1 MQTMQ
6 QGGGDWRV
14 LSARLGSLDGTP
26 VIVQVGYPQDVVEGA
41 LARLVLLMALAIP
54 ATLAFAVYGGMFL
67 AGRALNP
74 IDHVTRTAAR
84 IGAEEDLSQR
94 LNLGGED
101 EVVRLARSFDHMLD
115 RLERAF
121 ARQRQFTAD
130 ASHELRTPLALFRGQ
145 IEVALNQR
153 RSAKEYQAIL
163 ASLHEDAERM
173 TLLLGDL
180 LTLARADAGQE
191 NLIRERID
199 LADVADE
206 VVAVMQPL
214 AEKKAVVL
222 LREPGASAPVEG
234 DQTRL
239 LQLLVNLVDNAVK
252 YTPAGGRVAV
262 LVDRHADQARLRV
275 ADTGVG
281 IAPENLPHLFE
292 RFYRV
297 DKARARAE
305 GGFGLGLAIV
315 EWIVKAHG
323 GRITV
328 ESQADRGTTFTVTVP
343 LAVARLPRPAAPSTD
358 PADTVRR
365 DPRPVGSTAA

>member
-1 MQTMQ
+1 
-6 QGGGDWRV
+6 V
-14 LSARLGSLDGTP
+14 LSVRLGRLGDSELTL
-26 VIVQVGYPQDVVEGA
+26 QVGHPQDVVEGA
-41 LARLVLLMALAIP
+41 LGRLILLMAVAIP
-54 ATLAFAVYGGMFL
+54 ATVAFAICGGVFL

-74 IDHVTRTAAR
+74 IDQVTRTASR

-94 LNLGGED
+94 LNLRSED
-101 EVVRLARSFDHMLD
+101 EVGRLALTFDRMLD

-153 RSAKEYQAIL
+153 RTVKDYQTIL

-173 TLLLGDL
+173 SLLLGDL

-191 NLIRERID
+191 NLFRERVD

-214 AEKKAVVL
+214 AEKKAVDL
-222 LREPGASAPVEG
+222 ARDQGTSAPVDG

-252 YTPAGGRVAV
+252 YTPTGGRVAV
-262 LVDRHADQARLRV
+262 TVDRLANQARLRV

-281 IAPENLPHLFE
+281 IAPENVPHIFE

-297 DKARARAE
+297 DKARSRAE
-305 GGFGLGLAIV
+305 GGSGLGLAIV
-315 EWIVKAHG
+315 EWIVHAHG
-323 GRITV
+323 GTIAVASETG
-328 ESQADRGTTFTVTVP
+328 RGTTFTVTLP
-343 LAVARLPRPAAPSTD
+343 LATPTIPSNAVALPPAATEGRPNTQPVREPRPLAP
-358 PADTVRR
+358 
-365 DPRPVGSTAA
+365 